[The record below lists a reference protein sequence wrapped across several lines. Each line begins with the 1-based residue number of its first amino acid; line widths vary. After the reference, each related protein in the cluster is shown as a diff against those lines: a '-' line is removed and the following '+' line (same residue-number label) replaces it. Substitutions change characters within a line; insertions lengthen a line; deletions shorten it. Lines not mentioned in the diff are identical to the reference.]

1 MSTLEPF
8 DTLWDAAA
16 GEAVALPPEL
26 EALHGPLRLPSRTDR
41 PTTLANFVTT
51 LDGVVSLGI
60 PGQAGG
66 GPISGENRHD
76 RMLMGL
82 LRALADAVVVGAGTL
97 RAVPNHL
104 WTPDY
109 VFPDLAP
116 AYRELRA
123 SLGKSGPPLN
133 VIVTG
138 SGEVDLGRRVFASGQ
153 VPVLVVTTARGAE
166 RLGREEVPPSVR
178 IAAVPGAEAIG
189 AGAILEAVSRERPA
203 GVVLVEGGPH
213 LLGGFLAA
221 AALDELFLTV
231 APQIAGRDAPDPRPG
246 LVEGWRFAPEHPLWG
261 ALVAV
266 RRAGSHLFL
275 RYAFGTGG
283 APAPPR

>member
-1 MSTLEPF
+1 VSALEPF
-8 DTLWDAAA
+8 ETLYDTAA
-16 GEAVALPPEL
+16 GEAVSFPPEL
-26 EALHGPLRLPSRTDR
+26 EALYGSLRLPSRTDR

-97 RAVPNHL
+97 RAVPDHL
-104 WTPDY
+104 WTADY
-109 VFPDLAP
+109 VFPELGP
-116 AYRELRA
+116 AYRELRS

-133 VIVTG
+133 VIVTAG
-138 SGEVDLGRRVFASGQ
+138 GELDLSRRVFASGE
-153 VPVLVVTTARGAE
+153 VPVLVVTTAWGAE
-166 RLGREEVPPSVR
+166 RLRREEVPPSVG
-178 IAAVPGAEAIG
+178 IAAVQGAEPIG
-189 AGAILEAVSRERPA
+189 AGAILEAVSRVRPV

-221 AALDELFLTV
+221 GALDELFLTV
-231 APQIAGRDAPDPRPG
+231 APQIAGRDAGDARPG
-246 LVEGWRFAPEHPLWG
+246 LVAGQRFAPEHPLWG

-275 RYAFGTGG
+275 RYAFHGR
-283 APAPPR
+283 ALAPPP